1 MKIRPVARA
10 VLSILLILASTSTLS
25 RAAQPSAEALFKS
38 GLYEEEVRGDLPK
51 AIAIYQ
57 DLLKRFPG
65 SREAAA
71 KAQLHIGLCYEK
83 LGTTEAEKAFQKVV
97 DNYPEQSDAVREAKG
112 KLSFLSRSRAAA
124 KTGVSEFS
132 TRRVWSGP
140 DVEIEGAVSPDGRFL
155 SFVDMETGD
164 LSVRDLSAGTNRRLT
179 RIDEKQPWSEF
190 AMFSKWS
197 PDGRRIAYQWYCKD
211 DILELR
217 VLDLSDSSVRTILR
231 DKSAKD
237 WAQAFDWSPDGR
249 HILAAIFL
257 EATPTQGRETRVGL
271 ISVEDGSFK
280 RIEGHYGTLLTSS
293 SLPQGFSFSP
303 DGRFIV
309 YDASR
314 SDEESGDREIF
325 LIELANGKE
334 SVLAEHPGFEEVVA
348 WTPDGRGLLFTSDRT
363 GTLDLYLLALSNG
376 KPQEAP
382 RLIKSGIGT
391 ITPLGFNPRGDFY
404 YGQGGSEN
412 DIYSVEVDPGT
423 GKLLGPAKKLAL
435 PLQGRNM
442 GPSYSPDGK
451 HLAYLS
457 ATGGRGQVI
466 GIYSQET
473 GRVRE
478 LNPRLSGNLFPQWIP
493 PDGRA
498 LSVLVGDKEGRRV
511 IYKVDLQT
519 GEAAPIG
526 PVAESGF
533 SFRNLPV
540 WAADG
545 KRFYYTG
552 GLGSDEKRYIYTFD
566 LETGKSER
574 LPGTPDDA
582 CFITLSPDGKW
593 LAFINEHGKKILR
606 VIPTTGGQPREVHS
620 YEHSDH
626 VISPAWSADGRSI
639 YLPKLS
645 DPKRSFW
652 DLYRISLDGRD
663 VEKTE
668 VGLSW
673 IRSLSA
679 SPDGRSL
686 AFQSSG
692 KGLRPQEVW
701 VMENFLPA
709 APAVTEKTLNT
720 RMVWSGSEAKT
731 VSHVSQDGTSLTFI
745 DEETGNLCV
754 KDIASGRESVVVRR
768 DASAEPY
775 EFPITARW
783 SPDGKRLA
791 YSWFNKDNSIELRM
805 VDTDGSNLRTLY
817 AQKNEV
823 MVPMAWSPDGRT
835 IAVVFIRD
843 F

>member
-1 MKIRPVARA
+1 MKTRSVTIAA
-10 VLSILLILASTSTLS
+10 LSVILILASTSTLS

-38 GLYEEEVRGDLPK
+38 GLYEEEVRGDLQK

-65 SREAAA
+65 SRETAA
-71 KAQLHIGLCYEK
+71 KAQLHVGLCYEK
-83 LGTTEAEKAFQKVV
+83 LGTQEAEKAFQKVI
-97 DNYPEQSDAVREAKG
+97 DNYPEQSDAVREARE
-112 KLSFLSRSRAAA
+112 KLSLLSRSRAAA
-124 KTGVSEFS
+124 KTGSAEFS

-140 DVEIEGAVSPDGRFL
+140 EVEIEGAVSPDGRSL
-155 SFVDMETGD
+155 TFVDMETGD
-164 LSVRDLSAGTNRRLT
+164 LAVRDLAAGTNRRLT
-179 RIDEKQPWSEF
+179 HIDEKQPWSEF

-197 PDGRRIAYQWYCKD
+197 RDGRLIAYQWYCKD

-217 VLDLSDSSVRTILR
+217 VLDLSDSSVRTIHR
-231 DKSAKD
+231 SKSPYD

-249 HILAAIFL
+249 RVLAAVFL

-271 ISVEDGSFK
+271 ISIEDGSFE
-280 RIEGHYGTLLTSS
+280 RIEGHYETVLTSS
-293 SLPQGFSFSP
+293 SLPQGFAFSP

-314 SDEESGDREIF
+314 SDEESGNREIF
-325 LIELANGKE
+325 IIELANGRE
-334 SVLAEHPGFEEVVA
+334 SVLVEHPGYEEVVA

-404 YGQGGSEN
+404 YGQGGSER
-412 DIYSVEVDPGT
+412 DIYTVGVDPDT

-435 PLQGRNM
+435 PHQGRNM
-442 GPSYSPDGK
+442 GPSYSPEGK

-457 ATGGRGQVI
+457 APGGRGQVI
-466 GIYSQET
+466 SIYSQET

-478 LNPRLSGNLFPQWIP
+478 LNPKLSGNLFPQWIP

-498 LSVLVGDKEGRRV
+498 LSVMASDKEGHRI

-519 GEAAPIG
+519 GEATPIG
-526 PVAESGF
+526 PLADSGF
-533 SFRNLPV
+533 SFRNVPV
-540 WAADG
+540 WTTDG
-545 KRFYYTG
+545 KRLFYTG

-566 LETGKSER
+566 LETGKSGR

-582 CFITLSPDGKW
+582 CFITISPDGKW
-593 LAFINEHGKKILR
+593 LAFINEHGKKVLR
-606 VIPTTGGQPREVHS
+606 VISTAGGEPREVHS

-645 DPKRSFW
+645 DPKSNFW
-652 DLYRISLDGRD
+652 DLYRVSLDGRE

-668 VGLSW
+668 VGQLW

-692 KGLRPQEVW
+692 TGLKPQEVW
-701 VMENFLPA
+701 VMENFLPIS
-709 APAVTEKTLNT
+709 
-720 RMVWSGSEAKT
+720 R
-731 VSHVSQDGTSLTFI
+731 
-745 DEETGNLCV
+745 
-754 KDIASGRESVVVRR
+754 
-768 DASAEPY
+768 
-775 EFPITARW
+775 
-783 SPDGKRLA
+783 
-791 YSWFNKDNSIELRM
+791 
-805 VDTDGSNLRTLY
+805 TD
-817 AQKNEV
+817 K
-823 MVPMAWSPDGRT
+823 
-835 IAVVFIRD
+835 
-843 F
+843 